1 MYGKYVVKKV
11 EHGESVEDCF
21 VLWPE
26 KDRAAAEAIRAYAAA
41 TDNKDL
47 AADLLAWVGGDDKP
61 LTLDELLEMDGQ
73 PVWIV
78 EYPDWGH
85 WELAEDAGDYLTDRY
100 EEFYNMRYDDQEG
113 HGGLHKLGWLAYRR
127 KPCGE
132 TGRNRD

>member
-1 MYGKYVVKKV
+1 MSRYLPWGEHVVNPATAWKEHTYPSEPV
-11 EHGESVEDCF
+11 EISADEWMNGM
-21 VLWPE
+21 LR
-26 KDRAAAEAIRAYAAA
+26 KARQAEE
-41 TDNKDL
+41 
-47 AADLLAWVGGDDKP
+47 KP

-100 EEFYNMRYDDQEG
+100 EEFYNMRYDDREG

-127 KPCGE
+127 KPRGE
-132 TGRNRD
+132 TGQNQ